1 MSEQPFILPDDV
13 NPNFPLWVTEEEDGS
28 LTVNWDP
35 DHKIT
40 SVFNDWTEQDFI
52 DLLTQKAQEVIDQ
65 LA

>member
-1 MSEQPFILPDDV
+1 MSEQPFILPDGV

-52 DLLTQKAQEVIDQ
+52 DLLTRKAQEIIDQ